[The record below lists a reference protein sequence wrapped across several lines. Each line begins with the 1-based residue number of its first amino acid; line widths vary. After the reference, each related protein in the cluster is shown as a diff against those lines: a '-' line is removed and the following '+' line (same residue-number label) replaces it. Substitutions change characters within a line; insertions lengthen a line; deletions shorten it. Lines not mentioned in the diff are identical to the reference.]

1 MPDHNIIPFRRRR
14 NGDRPRLPAEWQGRW
29 RLFWKRSLDRLD
41 DYARMMREETRM
53 SDLKIEAV
61 PGEPVLLM
69 TRSFAAP
76 RALLWKAMSEPEH
89 LARWFGPHDHVNE
102 VLEFDFRLG
111 GKWRIR
117 STMRGNEQV
126 TFFGE
131 FCEIDEPRLLTQTF
145 AFDGLPE
152 GTYSV
157 DSVELI
163 ELGGRTLYR
172 ARSVF
177 PDIASR
183 DGMLQSGMETGV
195 VEGFERLDAM
205 LEAFKAEA

>member
-1 MPDHNIIPFRRRR
+1 MPEDNIIPFRPRRSG
-14 NGDRPRLPAEWQGRW
+14 NGARLPADWRDRW
-29 RLFWKRSLDRLD
+29 RQLWNHSLDRLE
-41 DYARMMREETRM
+41 DYALTLREEYAM
-53 SDLKIEAV
+53 PDLNIEAV

-89 LARWFGPHDHVNE
+89 VARWFGPHDHRNE

-117 STMRGNEQV
+117 STMRGNQQV

-131 FCEIDEPRLLTQTF
+131 FREIEAPRLLTQTF

-152 GTYSV
+152 GVYSV
-157 DSVELI
+157 DTVELI
-163 ELGGRTLYR
+163 EQGDRTIYS

-183 DGMLQSGMETGV
+183 DGMLESGMETGV

-205 LEAFKAEA
+205 LEAFKTEE

>member
-1 MPDHNIIPFRRRR
+1 MPDDNIIPFRRGR
-14 NGDRPRLPAEWQGRW
+14 NGDRARLPAEWQSRW

-41 DYARMMREETRM
+41 DYARVMREEYRM

-76 RALLWKAMSEPEH
+76 RALLWKAMSEPQH

-102 VLEFDFRLG
+102 VLEFNFRLG

-131 FCEIDEPRLLTQTF
+131 FREIDEPRLLTQTF

-152 GTYSV
+152 GAYSV

-163 ELGGRTLYR
+163 EQGGRTLYR

>member
-1 MPDHNIIPFRRRR
+1 MPETNITPFRRRR
-14 NGDRPRLPAEWQGRW
+14 DGKRPLLRAEWQGRW
-29 RLFWKRSLDRLD
+29 RLFWRHSLDRLE
-41 DYARMMREETRM
+41 AHAGKMREEFSM
-53 SDLKIEAV
+53 PDLKIEAV

-76 RALLWKAMSEPEH
+76 RALVWKALSEPDH
-89 LARWFGPHDHVNE
+89 LLRWFGPHEHVNE

-117 STMRGNEQV
+117 SSMRDNQQV

-131 FCEIDEPRLLTQTF
+131 FRQIEAPRLLTQTF

-152 GTYSV
+152 GAYSV

-163 ELGGRTLYR
+163 EEGGRTIYR

-205 LEAFKAEA
+205 LEAFKAQG

>member
-1 MPDHNIIPFRRRR
+1 MPDARIIPFRRRR
-14 NGDRPRLPAEWQGRW
+14 SPPGPETGRDWRARWQTLW
-29 RLFWKRSLDRLD
+29 NLSLDRL
-41 DYARMMREETRM
+41 AAHAKSMSEEHMM

-69 TRSFAAP
+69 TRSFNAP
-76 RALLWKAMSEPEH
+76 RVLVWKAMSEPEH
-89 LARWFGPHDHVNE
+89 VVRWFGPHAHVNE
-102 VLEFDFRLG
+102 VLAFDFRVG
-111 GKWRIR
+111 GEWRIR
-117 STMRGNEQV
+117 STMHGSEQI
-126 TFFGE
+126 TFFGT
-131 FCEIDEPRLLTQTF
+131 FREIEAPRLLTQTF

-152 GTYSV
+152 GAYSV
-157 DSVELI
+157 DPVELVD
-163 ELGGRTLYR
+163 EGGRTIYR